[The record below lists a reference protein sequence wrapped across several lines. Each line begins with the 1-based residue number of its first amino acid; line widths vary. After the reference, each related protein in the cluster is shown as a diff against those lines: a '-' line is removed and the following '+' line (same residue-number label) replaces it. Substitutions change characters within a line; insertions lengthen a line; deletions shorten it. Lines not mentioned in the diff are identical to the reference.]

1 MRSVAEHRDA
11 ILAAVGPMTPVTLA
25 LGDCLG
31 LVTVTDVVAA
41 VDLPG
46 FDNSAMDGY
55 AVRAED
61 VREASD
67 AAPVVLEVIGEVAAG
82 GDAAAYDVGVRQA
95 VRIMT
100 GAMLP
105 AGADAVVMVE
115 RTDAGVERVAVHEA
129 VPAGRSIRPRGE
141 DVRAG
146 DVVIPAGTRVNPRVI
161 ALAASTGHASLEVR
175 PRPRVAVLSTGDELV
190 APGDP
195 LRPGQ
200 IHESNAPM
208 LAACLAELGAEV
220 VACGSVS
227 DRPGELIST
236 LDDLGTR
243 CDAVVTTG
251 GVSMGAYDV
260 VKEALHDR
268 GVDFVQVAMQ
278 PGKPQGFG
286 RYGARGVPVFA
297 LPGNPVSAFVSF
309 EMFVAPA
316 LDAMMGRTHER
327 RVVRGVMGHGLSSP
341 AGRTQI
347 ARAVTTRGAGG
358 YLVDPVV
365 GQGSHFVHDLVR
377 ANSLVIVPAQTT
389 ALAAG
394 DEVEVWLLDASS
406 DGAGRG
412 SR

>member
-11 ILAAVGPMTPVTLA
+11 ILAALGPLPTITLPLDA
-25 LGDCLG
+25 CLG
-31 LVTVTDVVAA
+31 LVTVADVVAA

-55 AVRAED
+55 AVRSAD
-61 VREASD
+61 VSGASEAD
-67 AAPVVLEVIGEVAAG
+67 PVVLDVVGEVAAG
-82 GDAAAYDVGVRQA
+82 GDAAAYEVVAGQA

-115 RTDAGVERVAVHEA
+115 RTDGGLERVAISEA
-129 VPAGRSIRPRGE
+129 VPAGRSVRPRGE

-146 DVVIPAGTRVNPRVI
+146 SVVIPAGTLVNPRVI
-161 ALAASTGHASLEVR
+161 ALAASTGHGSLEVL

-190 APGDP
+190 APGQP

-208 LAACLAELGAEV
+208 LAACLTELGAEV
-220 VACGSVS
+220 AECGSVS
-227 DRPGELIST
+227 DEPGELIGT
-236 LDDLGTR
+236 LDELVAR
-243 CDAVVTTG
+243 CDAIVTTG

-268 GVDFVQVAMQ
+268 GVEFVQVAMQ

-286 RYGARGVPVFA
+286 RYGSRAVPVFA

-316 LDAMMGRTHER
+316 LDVMMGRTHER
-327 RVVRGVMGHGLSSP
+327 RVVRGVMGHELSSP

-347 ARAVTTRGAGG
+347 ARAVTTRDQDG

-389 ALAAG
+389 TLAAG
-394 DEVEVWLLDASS
+394 DEVEVWLLDSGGGPAR
-406 DGAGRG
+406 GAR
-412 SR
+412 